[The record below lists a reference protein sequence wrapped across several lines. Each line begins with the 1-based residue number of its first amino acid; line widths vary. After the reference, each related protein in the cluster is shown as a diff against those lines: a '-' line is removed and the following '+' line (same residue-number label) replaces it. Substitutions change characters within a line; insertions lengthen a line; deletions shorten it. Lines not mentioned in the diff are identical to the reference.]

1 MEDIMKLCD
10 VVRETGFAIHRYH
23 KHGHLEK
30 VYENALAHRLRK
42 LGLDVKQQHAHKVYD
57 EDGTLIG
64 DYNADLFVDNR
75 LIIELKAAK
84 ALADEHGAQILGYL
98 RASRVEPGLLIN
110 FGAPKF
116 EIKKYAL
123 SRIGEV
129 SRSGSLIG
137 GVLSLEGEAA
147 LRPRGGNLHPR
158 TGLAREPE
166 TAATTG
172 RRAGLPP
179 ANLQSQGTDALD
191 SLLDAARQGAGTAPT
206 PGPGVSRPARRT
218 GSLRLTPLAVDIDP
232 VDLT

>member
-1 MEDIMKLCD
+1 MNDFELLQCKRKESIMEDIMQLCD

-42 LGLDVKQQHAHKVYD
+42 LGLDVKQQHPLKVYD

-84 ALADEHGAQILGYL
+84 ALADEHVAQILGYL
-98 RASRVEPGLLIN
+98 RSSRVEHGLLIN

-123 SRIGEV
+123 SRIGEGPAARAASSEELFPFLRLLRLFAAIFHWV
-129 SRSGSLIG
+129 SPMRPSTLELCLQTAGRKELTRWILSWMPHVK
-137 GVLSLEGEAA
+137 VLAPRQ
-147 LRPRGGNLHPR
+147 LRDRVR
-158 TGLAREPE
+158 ERMREGLAQC
-166 TAATTG
+166 G
-172 RRAGLPP
+172 
-179 ANLQSQGTDALD
+179 
-191 SLLDAARQGAGTAPT
+191 
-206 PGPGVSRPARRT
+206 
-218 GSLRLTPLAVDIDP
+218 
-232 VDLT
+232 